1 MELKFDKNR
10 KRVKKC
16 PCCGHENKG
25 GFVPY
30 IGTDN
35 GYCHYCGSSC
45 FNEENGTLVSHDQLM
60 KYSPRKQTDYL
71 PEYFIEQSFS
81 DHENIDFVK
90 FLLKIF
96 NEKIVIDIVQKYKL
110 CGSTKNPGAVIFWQ
124 IDKAKKIRTGK
135 LMEYDPVTGKRSG
148 YINWVHSFNEDYGL
162 KQCFFGEHLITREKV
177 IGIVES
183 EKTACI
189 MSYILPNRTWIAS
202 GGSNGLTKEKCSAL
216 KGYEVVLFPDH
227 GKYKEWSDKA
237 LEIGLNCQISIDCE
251 EWFEKELIKKGE
263 DIADYY
269 LRNHDLKPQK
279 KSSEWNQEEYDK
291 IKNT

>member
-1 MELKFDKNR
+1 MISN
-10 KRVKKC
+10 
-16 PCCGHENKG
+16 
-25 GFVPY
+25 
-30 IGTDN
+30 
-35 GYCHYCGSSC
+35 
-45 FNEENGTLVSHDQLM
+45 
-60 KYSPRKQTDYL
+60 QT
-71 PEYFIEQSFS
+71 
-81 DHENIDFVK
+81 
-90 FLLKIF
+90 
-96 NEKIVIDIVQKYKL
+96 
-110 CGSTKNPGAVIFWQ
+110 PGAVIFWQ
-124 IDKAKKIRTGK
+124 IDNAKKIRTGK

-162 KQCFFGEHLITREKV
+162 KQCFFGEHLITRKKV
-177 IGIVES
+177 IGVVES

-269 LRNHDLKPQK
+269 LKYLV
-279 KSSEWNQEEYDK
+279 K
-291 IKNT
+291 I